1 MGLFKRL
8 IVNGAYFLNT
18 SDTYQKK
25 KRFFYNLLE
34 NGSYRYKKYFDI
46 FMITLIFVSVVILI
60 LEVKSHVNDNLLFFN
75 NYIVSIIFFIEYILR
90 LWVSSSV
97 TKTIIDQSEHD
108 AMLGDKFKLL
118 KALKDVTIT
127 KFKYIISIKAIID
140 LLAII
145 PFFHEL
151 RLLRIFVLFRVFKLF
166 RYAKSIQ
173 TFTSVISAKKFE
185 FFTLLIFASII
196 IFVSSVLI
204 YVMEANNPDSP
215 VDTLFEAVYWSI
227 VTISTVGFGDIT
239 PVTQEGRMVA
249 MFVIVAGI
257 GVFSFTTSLIVTSF
271 TEKLD
276 EIKDLKVIDDIS
288 KLKEFYLVCGY
299 ENVSKEVAK
308 KLSIDNQVI
317 IMEEDFNKYETAK
330 KDGFTALNYDPGSID
345 SYKKLRI
352 DIATQVKAILCL
364 SYSDVENVYTAL
376 TVRSF
381 NKDVFILSI
390 LINKM
395 NRNKLSFAGVNEI
408 FYEKEL
414 VGIIAKEFVGQ
425 PVAFE
430 AIHALRTNYN
440 GIDVQEMLVSDRVL
454 ESFVT
459 VGQLENKKYRIII
472 LGIYKKNKK
481 RFFFNPID
489 STVLE
494 VGDYLLV
501 IGNSQFLKEF
511 SIYLHKKGS
520 SNEK

>member
-1 MGLFKRL
+1 VIKRL
-8 IVNGAYFLNT
+8 IVDAAYFINT
-18 SDTYQKK
+18 SDAYQKK

-34 NGSYRYKKYFDI
+34 NSSYKYKKYFDL
-46 FMITLIFVSVVILI
+46 FMIALIFISVIILI
-60 LEVKSHVNDNLLFFN
+60 REVKSHVNDNLLFFN
-75 NYIVSIIFFIEYILR
+75 NYIISIIFFIEYMLR
-90 LWVSSSV
+90 LWISSSV
-97 TKTIIDQSEHD
+97 TKIIINQNEHD
-108 AMLGDKFKLL
+108 VMLGDKFRLS
-118 KALKDVTIT
+118 KALKDVLTI
-127 KFKYIISIKAIID
+127 KFKYIISIKAMID

-145 PFFHEL
+145 PFFHQL
-151 RLLRIFVLFRVFKLF
+151 RLLRIFILFRVFKLF

-173 TFTSVISAKKFE
+173 TFTSVIAAKKFE
-185 FFTLLIFASII
+185 FLTLFIFASII

-204 YVMEANNPDSP
+204 YVMEANNPNSP
-215 VDTLFEAVYWSI
+215 IDTLFEAVYWSI

-239 PVTQEGRMVA
+239 PVTQEGRVVA

-276 EIKDLKVIDDIS
+276 EIKDLKVIDDIA
-288 KLKEFYLVCGY
+288 KIKEFYLICGY
-299 ENVSKEVAK
+299 ENVAKEVAK
-308 KLSIDNQVI
+308 KLSHSNKVI
-317 IMEEDFNKYETAK
+317 ILEEDPLKAEQAK
-330 KDGFTALNYDPGSID
+330 KDGFVALNYDPGSTE

-352 DIATQVKAILCL
+352 NIETQVKAILCL
-364 SYSDVENVYTAL
+364 SHSDVENVYTAL

-395 NRNKLSFAGVNEI
+395 NRSKLNFAGVNEL

-440 GIDVQEMLVSDRVL
+440 GIDVHEILVNERVL
-454 ESFVT
+454 SSFVT
-459 VGQLENKKYRIII
+459 VGQLENKKYRIVL
-472 LGIYKKNKK
+472 LGIYKRNKK

-501 IGNSQFLKEF
+501 IGNIQFLKEF
-511 SIYLHKKGS
+511 NTYLHKKG
-520 SNEK
+520 N